1 MEIGKFSG
9 TGNDFIIIDNRENV
23 VPRNLKDFIIRICKR
38 RLSIGADGLI
48 LIESSKKAHYRI
60 TYYNCDGSFANLCI
74 NGTRCAA
81 RYAFL
86 KVIAPKEH
94 KIETDAGVF
103 GAEILGKNVKLSFPT
118 TKVKINELKIKEYSG
133 FLVDVGVPHLIIPIE
148 ENLYK
153 IDFLNIARDL
163 RWAEELKPEG
173 ANVSFVSILEP
184 NIIFMRTYE
193 RGIEDEVLSCSSG
206 SWAAIYALNYA
217 NYPIENKIE
226 VANLSGI
233 PLYFEYEKKKNILEN
248 LKMEGDARL
257 LFFAKIERETYIWG
271 P

>member
-9 TGNDFIIIDNRENV
+9 AGNDFIIIDNRKNI
-23 VPRNLKDFIIRICKR
+23 VPKNLNNFIIRICKR

-48 LIESSKKAHYRI
+48 LLENSKKAHYKI
-60 TYYNCDGSFANLCI
+60 KYYNCDGSFANLCL

-81 RYAFL
+81 RFAFM

-103 GAEILGKNVKLSFPT
+103 GAEVLGKNVKLTFPQ
-118 TKVKINELKIKEYSG
+118 TKVKITEMELEGFKC
-133 FLVDVGVPHLIIPIE
+133 FLVDVGVPHLIIPCE

-153 IDFLNIARDL
+153 IDFLNIAKKL
-163 RWAEELKPEG
+163 RYSEELKPEG

-206 SWAAIYALNYA
+206 AWAAIFALNFA
-217 NYPIENKIE
+217 ELHLENKIE
-226 VANLSGI
+226 VANLAGL
-233 PLYFEYEKKKNILEN
+233 PLYFEYEKNGKNLKN

-257 LFFAKIERETYIWG
+257 LFFAKIERESYIWG
-271 P
+271 L

>member
-9 TGNDFIIIDNRENV
+9 AGNDFIIIDNRKRV
-23 VPRNLKDFIIRICKR
+23 VPENLKDFIIRICRR

-48 LIESSKKAHYRI
+48 LIEKSKKAHYKI
-60 TYYNCDGSFANLCI
+60 TYYNCDGSFANLCL

-81 RYAFL
+81 RFAFL

-103 GAEILGKNVKLSFPT
+103 GAEVSGTSVKLSFPP
-118 TKVKINELKIKEYSG
+118 TKIKIKELKLENIDTY
-133 FLVDVGVPHLIIPIE
+133 LVDVGVPHLIVPSE

-153 IDFLNIARDL
+153 INFLETAKSL
-163 RWAEELKPEG
+163 RFHKNLEPEG

-184 NIIFMRTYE
+184 DVIFMRTYE

-206 SWAAIYALNYA
+206 AWAAIYALNYA
-217 NYPIENKIE
+217 NYPLKTE
-226 VANLSGI
+226 VQIANLSGI
-233 PLYFEYEKKKNILEN
+233 PLYFEYEKEGKEIKN

-257 LFFAKIERETYIWG
+257 LFFTKIEREAYIWG

>member
-9 TGNDFIIIDNRENV
+9 AGNDFIIIDNRKNIV
-23 VPRNLKDFIIRICKR
+23 QKNLNNFIIRICKR

-48 LIESSKKAHYRI
+48 LLENSKKAHYKI
-60 TYYNCDGSFANLCI
+60 KYYNCDGSFANLCL

-81 RYAFL
+81 RFAFM

-103 GAEILGKNVKLSFPT
+103 GAEVVGRNVKLIFPK
-118 TKVKINELKIKEYSG
+118 TKVKITEMELEGFKC
-133 FLVDVGVPHLIIPIE
+133 FLVDVGVPHLIIPSE

-153 IDFLNIARDL
+153 IDFLNIARKL
-163 RWAEELKPEG
+163 RYSEELKPEG

-206 SWAAIYALNYA
+206 AWASIYALNFA
-217 NYPIENKIE
+217 NYPVENKIE

-233 PLYFEYEKKKNILEN
+233 PLYFECEKDEKDLKN

-257 LFFAKIERETYIWG
+257 LFFTKIERESYIWG
-271 P
+271 L